1 MSNKRFGLNHF
12 RSLFQ
17 PKDTMVI
24 SIVLLVLGFQNPS
37 SSHSSP
43 PSTPTLLQFRPAP
56 SPSAPSWQAPALP
69 LAMLR
74 PTLARLLY
82 SSVFIVIPLI
92 LQHSIEFRFP
102 RETPPAQHSC
112 LSAPNPVAFSAAT
125 CTYILVLYSSAVILC
140 ILVLFPQR
148 VSYIWFIIS
157 QPGSA

>member
-102 RETPPAQHSC
+102 RETPPAHIHVSVLRILLLLVQ
-112 LSAPNPVAFSAAT
+112 LLAPIFW
-125 CTYILVLYSSAVILC
+125 YFILL
-140 ILVLFPQR
+140 Q
-148 VSYIWFIIS
+148 
-157 QPGSA
+157 

>member
-24 SIVLLVLGFQNPS
+24 SIVLLILGCQNPS

-56 SPSAPSWQAPALP
+56 SPSAPSWQAPMLP

-74 PTLARLLY
+74 PTLACLLY

-102 RETPPAQHSC
+102 RETPPAHIHVSVLRILLLLVQ
-112 LSAPNPVAFSAAT
+112 LLAPIFW
-125 CTYILVLYSSAVILC
+125 YFILL
-140 ILVLFPQR
+140 Q
-148 VSYIWFIIS
+148 
-157 QPGSA
+157 